1 MNQISRHQILGKIL
15 FAFVII
21 LTIIPSTAY
30 STTKNTFNESGLEQN
45 KKNEILN
52 FENDSEESINWSN
65 SNFPEIP
72 SKLNR
77 NEDIQMIQN
86 INDSLRRK
94 YMNRSELYEN
104 PTLLEEID
112 NLFTTSFNQE
122 TVLYAN
128 LSMED
133 FAINSEYLLD
143 DSETLINSVLKNSSY
158 GIDHG
163 YLFGSLTP
171 QPFNKE
177 RKENIQ
183 LKLTLPKD
191 IETVRLGSLS
201 NSYYILKRDQALD
214 YTKKEI
220 IREGNLTPSIKI
232 HAELVPA
239 SLLQLEINN
248 FNDSMNNLLLEEF
261 NIDYS
266 LVNLEPIGLNAGFVL

>member
-104 PTLLEEID
+104 PIICK
-112 NLFTTSFNQE
+112 SF
-122 TVLYAN
+122 
-128 LSMED
+128 
-133 FAINSEYLLD
+133 
-143 DSETLINSVLKNSSY
+143 Y
-158 GIDHG
+158 GRFCNK
-163 YLFGSLTP
+163 FGI
-171 QPFNKE
+171 F
-177 RKENIQ
+177 
-183 LKLTLPKD
+183 
-191 IETVRLGSLS
+191 
-201 NSYYILKRDQALD
+201 
-214 YTKKEI
+214 
-220 IREGNLTPSIKI
+220 
-232 HAELVPA
+232 
-239 SLLQLEINN
+239 
-248 FNDSMNNLLLEEF
+248 
-261 NIDYS
+261 
-266 LVNLEPIGLNAGFVL
+266 IG